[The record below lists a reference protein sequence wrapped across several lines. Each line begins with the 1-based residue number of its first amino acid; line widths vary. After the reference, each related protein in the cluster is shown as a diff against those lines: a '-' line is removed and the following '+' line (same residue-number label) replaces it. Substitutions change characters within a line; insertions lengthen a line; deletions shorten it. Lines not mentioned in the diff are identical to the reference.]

1 MFPAEKDGEWE
12 PLKVRSLRRPSQ
24 KQVVSN
30 GDEPENGDVSIKSIG
45 DNEEEE
51 VYEEDPLSDE
61 GAVWPLK
68 EGKIVDWSCFFSMM
82 SYVHNCLSPP
92 FHTPILLISE
102 PCWTPQDHEK
112 LTQFFFERFK
122 MPAFAI
128 MDSALATSY
137 AYGIHSGTV
146 IDVGFEK
153 ADITA
158 VSDFIVHQLG
168 RTIAVNGCG
177 GEVLTQRLMELLGSK
192 GFSKEMCE
200 QLKRS
205 TICEILPQGTPMP
218 ISTNQG
224 TGSGAA
230 SVPSSA
236 VNGPDTRKLSA
247 VSGLDADARDQGDE
261 ENGGVLDV
269 AKLVATGN
277 MEDYLAKKEKEKAEK
292 AVAKKKGAEA
302 KEAAPKAVKLPNAK
316 KERNTF
322 MYEDHALLSVL
333 KEMNLKNDK
342 LAEAQ
347 AVLDEGPQGRAKSPE
362 ANGSTTAT
370 GLDGELTSPTQPS
383 KQYKG
388 AIRREIEVG
397 TERFQAATGGILERL
412 ADAVYRTITSVEEVR
427 QRSELWDSLIIVGN
441 GSKIK
446 GICFFQPS
454 LSVTSKSVLQGSK
467 KPFFPQYN
475 RNT

>member
-12 PLKVRSLRRPSQ
+12 PLKVRSLKTPQR
-24 KQVVSN
+24 KQDASEHEATEGEVAAIKAN
-30 GDEPENGDVSIKSIG
+30 GDNDEQ
-45 DNEEEE
+45 

-61 GAVWPLK
+61 GAVWPIK
-68 EGKIVDWSCFFSMM
+68 EGKIVNWSCFFGMM

-102 PCWTPQDHEK
+102 PCWTPQDYEK
-112 LTQFFFERFK
+112 LTQFFFEKFK

-128 MDSALATSY
+128 MDSALAICY
-137 AYGIHSGTV
+137 AYGVNSGTV

-158 VSDFIVHQLG
+158 VSDFVVQQLG
-168 RTIAVNGCG
+168 RTIAIEECG
-177 GEVLTQRLMELLGSK
+177 GESLTNRLMELLGPK
-192 GFSKEMCE
+192 GFNKEMCE
-200 QLKRS
+200 QLKKS
-205 TICEILPQGTPMP
+205 PICEILPQGMP
-218 ISTNQG
+218 LPT
-224 TGSGAA
+224 SGAQETSTGPA
-230 SVPSSA
+230 NAPPSV
-236 VNGPDTRKLSA
+236 VNGTDTRKLSA
-247 VSGLDADARDQGDE
+247 VSGTGLEARDQGDE

-292 AVAKKKGAEA
+292 AAAKKKGAEA

-316 KERNTF
+316 KERSTY
-322 MYEDHALLSVL
+322 MYEDHALLNVL
-333 KEMNLKNDK
+333 KEMNLNNDK
-342 LAEAQ
+342 MAEAH

-370 GLDGELTSPTQPS
+370 GLDGELTSPTHSS
-383 KQYKG
+383 KQHKG

-412 ADAVYRTITSVEEVR
+412 ADVVHRTIISVEEVR
-427 QRSELWDSLIIVGN
+427 QRSELWDSLIVVGK

-446 GICFFQPS
+446 GS
-454 LSVTSKSVLQGSK
+454 
-467 KPFFPQYN
+467 
-475 RNT
+475 